1 MYTEDELFKKY
12 QDELI
17 EVWLRQKVHIGVLL
31 DFLYL
36 NQSTPVNATDKL
48 FKDIINLFPHYNYNE
63 VKSKCIEIKKDIY
76 QTIINKER
84 KNKNT

>member
-1 MYTEDELFKKY
+1 MYTKDELFKKY

-17 EVWLRQKVHIGVLL
+17 EVWLRQKVHIEVLL

-48 FKDIINLFPHYNYNE
+48 FKDIINLFPNYNYNE
-63 VKSKCIEIKKDIY
+63 VKSKCIEIKKDIH
-76 QTIINKER
+76 QTITNKER